1 MSRSDKPATTARLR
15 LRGLIAVIALVSFSP
30 NSGAERD
37 AQTIWNSRCQ
47 QCHGNLSEFAR
58 ERLWNID
65 GQLHGKRHA
74 EDLAQFLRRHYLPAS
89 EIQSMREMLLAHAR
103 STERFDSEC
112 GSCHGTATEFVEN
125 SLWVRRDSITSLA
138 TGKDI
143 AEFLST
149 HRDLSPDDAE
159 FFFYLLLHVGNAR

>member
-1 MSRSDKPATTARLR
+1 MSQPDKPATTAPPR
-15 LRGLIAVIALVSFSP
+15 LRGLIAVIALLLISP
-30 NSGAERD
+30 DSGAERD
-37 AQTIWNSRCQ
+37 AWTIWDSRCQ
-47 QCHGNLSEFAR
+47 QCHGSVSEFAR

-74 EDLAQFLRRHYLPAS
+74 EELRQFLHRHYIPATA
-89 EIQSMREMLLAHAR
+89 IQSMREMLLAHAR

-112 GSCHGTATEFVEN
+112 GSCHGTTAEFVEN

-149 HRDLSPDDAE
+149 HRNLSPDDAE
-159 FFFYLLLHVGNAR
+159 FFFDLLLHVGNAR

>member
-1 MSRSDKPATTARLR
+1 MDRSNKPETAAPTR
-15 LRGLIAVIALVSFSP
+15 LRGLIFAVALLTIAPHS
-30 NSGAERD
+30 NAERD
-37 AQTIWNSRCQ
+37 AWTIWNSRCQ
-47 QCHGNLSEFAR
+47 QCHDNAAEFAH

-74 EDLAQFLRRHYLPAS
+74 EELQQFLRRHYIPAT
-89 EIQSMREMLLAHAR
+89 EIQTMYEMLLAHAR

-112 GSCHGTATEFVEN
+112 GSCHGTAAEFVEK
-125 SLWVRRDSITSLA
+125 SLWVRRDSISSLA

-149 HRDLSPDDAE
+149 HRDLSPADASY
-159 FFFYLLLHVGNAR
+159 FYDLLLHVGNAR

>member
-1 MSRSDKPATTARLR
+1 MSRSKIPETTRPLR
-15 LRGLIAVIALVSFSP
+15 LRGLIVAIALLSISP
-30 NSGAERD
+30 NSNAERD
-37 AQTIWNSRCQ
+37 AWTIWNSRCQ
-47 QCHGNLSEFAR
+47 QCHGNVSEFAR

-74 EDLAQFLRRHYLPAS
+74 EELQQFLRRHYLPAT
-89 EIQSMREMLLAHAR
+89 EIQNMCEMLLAHAR

-112 GSCHGTATEFVEN
+112 GSCHGSAAEFIEN

-149 HRDLSPDDAE
+149 HRDLSADDAD
-159 FFFYLLLHVGNAR
+159 FFFDLLLHVGNAR